1 MTSIVEMVG
10 KLLSSSS
17 ESKWKRKLCFC
28 SYRLNQWTQWLP
40 LFRCSTD
47 LTQSW
52 TLCQSVSWPDYI
64 SKYRSHLKMKDSRF
78 IITSTV
84 LPIYL
89 ESHHCTLEQMLYGV
103 SWSNHAL
110 VRIPHSSLFPFLKQH
125 HIVIGIWPDL
135 ILYLQY
141 LSISVTQG
149 QECPPYSCIHLPK
162 TNGETTMCW
171 YMSYHITA
179 CCQMRWSNVRV
190 SKCSFSQQRKRQQRE
205 NHLSLWPFYDQC
217 TPHPPQDTHTH
228 TPSLP

>member
-1 MTSIVEMVG
+1 
-10 KLLSSSS
+10 
-17 ESKWKRKLCFC
+17 
-28 SYRLNQWTQWLP
+28 
-40 LFRCSTD
+40 
-47 LTQSW
+47 
-52 TLCQSVSWPDYI
+52 
-64 SKYRSHLKMKDSRF
+64 MKDSRF

-103 SWSNHAL
+103 SWIVSWSNHAL

-125 HIVIGIWPDL
+125 HIVIGIWSDL
-135 ILYLQY
+135 ILYLPIDQCHSRTRVSTLFLY
-141 LSISVTQG
+141 PSTQNKRG
-149 QECPPYSCIHLPK
+149 
-162 TNGETTMCW
+162 TTMCW

-190 SKCSFSQQRKRQQRE
+190 SKCSFSQQRKRQQSE

-217 TPHPPQDTHTH
+217 TPHPPKTHTH

>member
-28 SYRLNQWTQWLP
+28 SYRLNQWTQWLH
-40 LFRCSTD
+40 LFRCSTN

-103 SWSNHAL
+103 SWLNHAL

-125 HIVIGIWPDL
+125 HIVIGIWSDL
-135 ILYLQY
+135 ILYLPIDQCHSRTRVSTLFLY
-141 LSISVTQG
+141 PSTQNKRGNNNVLVHELSYYCVLSNEMVKCQG
-149 QECPPYSCIHLPK
+149 Q
-162 TNGETTMCW
+162 
-171 YMSYHITA
+171 
-179 CCQMRWSNVRV
+179 
-190 SKCSFSQQRKRQQRE
+190 
-205 NHLSLWPFYDQC
+205 
-217 TPHPPQDTHTH
+217 
-228 TPSLP
+228 